1 MGLFV
6 LNMEDKPTIEGL
18 LDTALANLDLY
29 SDYCGKGLYKDEIG
43 QTPPDYLVT
52 DFSIKYLKE
61 AIELL
66 KKSDKH

>member
-6 LNMEDKPTIEGL
+6 LNMEDTPTVEGL
-18 LDTALANLDLY
+18 LNIALANLDLY
-29 SDYCGKGLYKDEIG
+29 SDYCGEGRYKDEIG

-52 DFSIKYLKE
+52 DFGIKYLRE

-66 KKSDKH
+66 KKSEKL